1 MVIPEHECDPEVR
14 WNIRQILR
22 RSGGA
27 QLELNWILPFGINV
41 CFVMTV
47 EKVKHN
53 RREDSSHREIP
64 KTKRRIH
71 GPASLIPLGW
81 FLCIAGVEL

>member
-27 QLELNWILPFGINV
+27 QLEPQLDFTIWYQRLLCNDCGEDETTIEEKIRVTGRYPRLNVGSMDLL
-41 CFVMTV
+41 
-47 EKVKHN
+47 H
-53 RREDSSHREIP
+53 
-64 KTKRRIH
+64 
-71 GPASLIPLGW
+71 
-81 FLCIAGVEL
+81 